1 MNYTN
6 RLIVHWTLFQL
17 H

>member
-6 RLIVHWTLFQL
+6 RLFT
-17 H
+17 